1 MTVQTPVATGAL
13 DALRE
18 QTVHLLTDAAS
29 ALNDLSPESQ
39 ADRQRLLEVAQDLR
53 ESFFL
58 VAIIG
63 EFNAGKSSFINA
75 LLGEPLLPMGIT
87 PTTEAIELV
96 RYSPTPNR
104 IPTLREGTSTREWA
118 HPNTGAPGVALV
130 DTPGTG
136 SVFARHETTAKAF
149 LHRADLVIFVMSAK
163 RAVADSERMY
173 LDLARQYGKKIILV
187 VNQVDLLEPNEQEV
201 VRRFVEQQV
210 TQHLN
215 LQPLIFM
222 VSAKKALNGEDGGI
236 GAVKAHLRGVFA
248 QTPPAQQKLLAQLN
262 TAGQLIGRYLT
273 GLRDKYD
280 NVSADSTRAKTLRLE
295 LEQQSISM
303 GEPLKMARRDVE
315 GVFDG
320 LRTRGAAF
328 IEANLNLRKIA
339 SGTNKEKLQSEFM
352 EAVIGRAPREL
363 SDAATTYINAVVDN
377 SRSYWRGVIDR
388 LNKLKDVLENELT
401 GLDASAY
408 AQQREGLDE
417 AIRIAEGELRTYQ
430 TGQVVNDLTKLFDSN
445 MSGLR
450 NSLFGALGGVVLI
463 ILAISAPGA
472 LFTTAGAV
480 AAPFAVPAF
489 IIGAPLALV
498 GGWGLVRYLGK
509 VANDTKK
516 DFLAKVD
523 KLQKAYDDALDDL
536 TQKERSRLSKYGIQV
551 LMPVF
556 SRLEAI
562 TAESKDKLERF
573 SAYQERVDALKTSV
587 ETEI

>member
-1 MTVQTPVATGAL
+1 MMVVHSPVAPTGAMET
-13 DALRE
+13 LRE
-18 QTVHLLTDAAS
+18 QTVHLLTDAAA
-29 ALNDLSPESQ
+29 ALTELSPEAQ
-39 ADRQRLLEVAQDLR
+39 ADRQRLLDVAQDLR

-96 RYSPTPNR
+96 RYSPTANR
-104 IPTLREGTSTREWA
+104 IPTIREATSTREWA

-136 SVFARHETTAKAF
+136 SVFQRHESTAKSF

-187 VNQVDLLEPNEQEV
+187 VNQVDLLEPNEQDV

-210 TQHLN
+210 RQHLD

-222 VSAKKALNGEDGGI
+222 VSAKKALAGEDGGL

-248 QTPPAQQKLLAQLN
+248 QTPPAQQKLMAQLN
-262 TAGQLIGRYLT
+262 TAAQLIGRYLA
-273 GLRDKYD
+273 GLRERYD
-280 NVSADSTRAKTLRLE
+280 TVSADSTRAKTLRME
-295 LEQQSISM
+295 LEQQSIGM

-320 LRTRGAAF
+320 LRTRGTAF
-328 IEANLNLRKIA
+328 IDANLNLRKIA
-339 SGTNKEKLQSEFM
+339 GGMNKDKLQADFM

-388 LNKLKDVLENELT
+388 LNKLKDVLENEIG
-401 GLDASAY
+401 GLDATAY

-430 TGQVVNDLTKLFDSN
+430 TGQVVNDLTRLFEAN

-450 NSLFGALGGVVLI
+450 NSLFGALGGVVLL
-463 ILAISAPGA
+463 ILAIAPAGPVIG
-472 LFTTAGAV
+472 AGA
-480 AAPFAVPAF
+480 APLAFPALVV
-489 IIGAPLALV
+489 GAPLALL
-498 GGWGLVRYLGK
+498 GGWGLMRYLGK
-509 VANDTKK
+509 VANDTKT
-516 DFLAKVD
+516 DFLARVD
-523 KLQKAYDDALDDL
+523 KLQKTYDEALDDL
-536 TQKERSRLSKYGIQV
+536 TRKERSRLSKYGIQV
-551 LMPVF
+551 LTPVF

-562 TAESKDKLERF
+562 TAESKTKLDQF
-573 SAYQERVDALKTSV
+573 TQYQERVSALKKSV
-587 ETEI
+587 ESEV